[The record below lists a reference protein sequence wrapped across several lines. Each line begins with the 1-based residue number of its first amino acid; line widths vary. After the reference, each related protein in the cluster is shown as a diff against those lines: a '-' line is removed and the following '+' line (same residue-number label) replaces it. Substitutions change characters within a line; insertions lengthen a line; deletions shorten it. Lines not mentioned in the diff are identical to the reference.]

1 MIPFRRKRI
10 KIKDN
15 KLMNEILLNPVT
27 LAVSSSMNLFEK
39 VLFPLYWVFGKA
51 MGFLMDLLNNEY
63 FLAIVIFT
71 VVTRLILLPLNIRQ
85 QRTTAKTARLQ
96 PKIQKIQNKYA
107 NVKDP
112 QARVK
117 MNEEMQELYTRE
129 GHNPMQMGC
138 GPMLFQM
145 LFLMGI
151 VGIIYYPL
159 NYVIGMSGIND
170 YSKELMEFVQG
181 IGYKGAYL
189 QLGILENWAGYK
201 EQLIAAFPQLFT
213 DEAVSSI
220 EAFRSGMYIGGLDMT
235 AIPHWKD
242 GKIVIIPIVSFLTSF
257 LSTIVS
263 TLIQKKNN
271 PAASQQ
277 MGQMLMM
284 SLMMPF
290 FSLYIAFKVPA
301 AVGFYW
307 IISNV
312 VAVLQQLFIAKF
324 YPPKRSQARVMI
336 ENTIERRS
344 RENSIKRIKK

>member
-1 MIPFRRKRI
+1 
-10 KIKDN
+10 
-15 KLMNEILLNPVT
+15 MNEILLNPVT
-27 LAVSSSMNLFEK
+27 LAASGMNLYEK

-51 MGFLMDLLNNEY
+51 MGFLMDILNNEY

-71 VVTRLILLPLNIRQ
+71 VVTRLVLLPLNIRQ
-85 QRTTAKTARLQ
+85 QRTAARTARLQ

-112 QARVK
+112 NARMK
-117 MNEEMQELYTRE
+117 MNEEMQELYARE

-138 GPMLFQM
+138 GPMIFQM

-159 NYVIGMSGIND
+159 HYVLGMNNFND
-170 YSKELMEFVQG
+170 YSADLLELIKGF
-181 IGYKGAYL
+181 GYKGAYV
-189 QLGILENWAGYK
+189 QLGVLEYWVDYK
-201 EQLIAAFPQLFT
+201 DQIIAAAPQLFT
-213 DEAVSSI
+213 ADKIEAI
-220 EAFRSGMYIGGLDMT
+220 EAFRSGVYIGSLDMT
-235 AIPHWKD
+235 AVPHWKD
-242 GKIVIIPIVSFLTSF
+242 GAIVLIPIISFATSM

-277 MGQMLMM
+277 MSQMLIMMLMM
-284 SLMMPF
+284 PL
-290 FSLYIAFKVPA
+290 FSLFIAFKLPA

-312 VAVLQQLFIAKF
+312 IAVLQQLFIAKF
-324 YPPKRSQARVMI
+324 YPPKRSQARIMI
-336 ENTIERRS
+336 ENTIERRA
-344 RENSIKRIKK
+344 RENSLKRIK